1 MPSSQGSQEEGK
13 PLSEASRY
21 QNMSGLCFHSLRK
34 CVSEETLFPSCSRE
48 VVRNSLSGSGKPGA
62 SPMGEGP
69 EASLAIERIG
79 AERETQKAGETPK
92 SRHGARKM
100 GQGPVAQMHVDST
113 LVFLGP
119 PSTWQCFSV
128 P

>member
-1 MPSSQGSQEEGK
+1 
-13 PLSEASRY
+13 
-21 QNMSGLCFHSLRK
+21 
-34 CVSEETLFPSCSRE
+34 
-48 VVRNSLSGSGKPGA
+48 
-62 SPMGEGP
+62 MGEGP